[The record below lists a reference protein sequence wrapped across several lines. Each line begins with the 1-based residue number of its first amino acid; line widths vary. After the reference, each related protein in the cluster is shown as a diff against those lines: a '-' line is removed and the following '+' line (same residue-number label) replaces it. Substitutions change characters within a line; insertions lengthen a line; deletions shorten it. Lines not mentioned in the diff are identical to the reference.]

1 MAYSQPSAVARKES
15 PSPKWGWQDARM
27 SASADH
33 SRSGTSDKEENI
45 SAGSET
51 PTFERDIKPL
61 FRDRD
66 VRSMAFAFDLRDHD
80 EVAAN
85 ATGILSRLEAGNM
98 PCDGPWP
105 DERVALFRT
114 WVAAGS
120 PP

>member
-1 MAYSQPSAVARKES
+1 M
-15 PSPKWGWQDARM
+15 PKT
-27 SASADH
+27 SASAG
-33 SRSGTSDKEENI
+33 SQPIGSVGEGEEI
-45 SAGSET
+45 SAGPET

-61 FRDRD
+61 FRERD
-66 VRSMAFAFDLRDHD
+66 VRSMAFAFDLRNHD

-85 ATGILSRLEAGNM
+85 GTGILSRLEAGNM

-105 DERVALFRT
+105 DERVALFRR